1 MVFAEAV
8 CISQLIIFQNNL
20 LVWKS
25 ELNFQRD
32 IKLEAKPVKSK
43 VNCII
48 MDSSKC
54 VLNIIC
60 TF

>member
-1 MVFAEAV
+1 MVFLLRLFG
-8 CISQLIIFQNNL
+8 ISQLIIFQNNS

-32 IKLEAKPVKSK
+32 IKIEAKPVKSK

-48 MDSSKC
+48 GG
-54 VLNIIC
+54 
-60 TF
+60 